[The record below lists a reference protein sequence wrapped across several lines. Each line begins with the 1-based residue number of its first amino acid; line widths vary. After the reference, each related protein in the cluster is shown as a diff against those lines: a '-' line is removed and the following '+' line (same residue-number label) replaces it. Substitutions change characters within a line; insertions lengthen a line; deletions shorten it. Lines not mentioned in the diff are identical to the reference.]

1 MKKRHTKKNEF
12 TKRLVILNHL
22 CAISWVYL
30 TYILAFMGK
39 EEIAEVLAGKVVTEV
54 IAVTTVYAVKS
65 LFENMSKNNTWPD
78 KILGGKNSENN
89 FKRDM

>member
-1 MKKRHTKKNEF
+1 MNKRQEF
-12 TKRLVILNHL
+12 MKRLVIINHF

-39 EEIAEVLAGKVVTEV
+39 EEIAESLAGKVVTEV
-54 IAVTTVYAVKS
+54 IAVTAVYALKS

-78 KILGGKNSENN
+78 KPSKNT
-89 FKRDM
+89 KRDM